1 MIKLT
6 QWSIFL
12 IIGEL
17 VGFLIL
23 VAKPLI
29 NLTTTLTK
37 LNVTVE
43 NLSRML
49 EEQKDSSKRT
59 HERLWKHNE
68 EQDKIIDRHE
78 IRITKLEEK

>member
-1 MIKLT
+1 M
-6 QWSIFL
+6 
-12 IIGEL
+12 
-17 VGFLIL
+17 IL

>member
-1 MIKLT
+1 MT
-6 QWSIFL
+6 EWSVFL
-12 IIGEL
+12 MIGEL
-17 VGFLIL
+17 VGFVML
-23 VAKPLI
+23 VVKPLV
-29 NLTTTLTK
+29 NLTTTITK

-43 NLSRML
+43 NLSKMVD
-49 EEQKDSSKRT
+49 EQKNSSKRT

>member
-1 MIKLT
+1 MT
-6 QWSIFL
+6 GWSVFL

-23 VAKPLI
+23 VVKPLV
-29 NLTTTLTK
+29 NLTTTITK

-43 NLSRML
+43 NLSKIVD
-49 EEQKDSSKRT
+49 EQKNNSKRA

>member
-1 MIKLT
+1 MT
-6 QWSIFL
+6 EWSVFL
-12 IIGEL
+12 MIGEL

-29 NLTTTLTK
+29 NLTTTITK

-43 NLSRML
+43 NLSKL
-49 EEQKDSSKRT
+49 VDEQKSSAEKA
-59 HERLWKHNE
+59 HEKLWKHNE